1 MNVKTIHI
9 LIFFLLI
16 QGAAF
21 AQSPT
26 KSVIRKNKPSATSDL
41 KADTIPGQLDAAQ
54 YKSNNIVF
62 LLDISN
68 SMARENKM
76 PLLRK
81 SMEKLL
87 IKLRKIDKVHLITF
101 GNNIQVLYSTSSL
114 STPDS
119 LNRILKAVR
128 SIASA
133 TNINGGIQSAYEIS
147 LAHFLPKGNNEMLI
161 VTDGE
166 FVINR
171 YTVELVRSHPEIKL
185 TVVLVGEK
193 AKIANAADYIQTTL
207 KLPVISLITDD
218 MDLERLAIHIEKNAA
233 NN

>member
-101 GNNIQVLYSTSSL
+101 GNNIQVLYSTSS
-114 STPDS
+114 
-119 LNRILKAVR
+119 
-128 SIASA
+128 
-133 TNINGGIQSAYEIS
+133 
-147 LAHFLPKGNNEMLI
+147 
-161 VTDGE
+161 
-166 FVINR
+166 
-171 YTVELVRSHPEIKL
+171 
-185 TVVLVGEK
+185 
-193 AKIANAADYIQTTL
+193 
-207 KLPVISLITDD
+207 
-218 MDLERLAIHIEKNAA
+218 
-233 NN
+233 

>member
-1 MNVKTIHI
+1 MNVKIFHI
-9 LIFFLLI
+9 LFFLLMMKVTVL
-16 QGAAF
+16 
-21 AQSPT
+21 AQLPVSDAVT
-26 KSVIRKNKPSATSDL
+26 KNKPQDKFGVKT
-41 KADTIPGQLDAAQ
+41 DTIPRQLDAAQ
-54 YKSNNIVF
+54 FKSNNIVF

-119 LNRILKAVR
+119 LNGILRSVR

-133 TNINGGIQSAYEIS
+133 TNINGGIQAAYEIS
-147 LAHFLPKGNNEMLI
+147 LSHFLPKGNNEMLI

-166 FVINR
+166 FVLNR
-171 YTVELVRSHPEIKL
+171 YTIKLVKSHPEIKL

-193 AKIANAADYIQTTL
+193 AKIASAAGYIQTTL

-218 MDLERLAIHIEKNAA
+218 IDLEGLASHIEKNAA
-233 NN
+233 KD

>member
-1 MNVKTIHI
+1 MNVKIFHI
-9 LIFFLLI
+9 LIFFSLM
-16 QGAAF
+16 QGAAL
-21 AQSPT
+21 AQSPDVRAD
-26 KSVIRKNKPSATSDL
+26 KLITSETRDL
-41 KADTIPGQLDAAQ
+41 RSDTIPHQLDVVQ
-54 YKSNNIVF
+54 FKSNNIVF

-87 IKLRKIDKVHLITF
+87 VKLRKIDKVHLITF

-119 LNRILKAVR
+119 LNGILRSVR

-133 TNINGGIQSAYEIS
+133 TNINGGIQTAYEIS
-147 LAHFLPKGNNEMLI
+147 LSHFLVKGNNEMLI

-166 FVINR
+166 FVLNR
-171 YTVELVRSHPEIKL
+171 YTIELVKSHPEIKL

-193 AKIANAADYIQTTL
+193 AKIASAANYIQTAL
-207 KLPVISLITDD
+207 KLPVVSLITDD
-218 MDLERLAIHIEKNAA
+218 MDLEGLATHIEKNAA
-233 NN
+233 KD